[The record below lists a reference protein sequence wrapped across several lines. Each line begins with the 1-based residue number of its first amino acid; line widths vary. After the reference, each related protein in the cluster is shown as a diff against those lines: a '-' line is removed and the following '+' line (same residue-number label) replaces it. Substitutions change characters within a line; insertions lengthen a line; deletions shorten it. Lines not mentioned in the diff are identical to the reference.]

1 MKTITMILLFKKR
14 KKSLESKNTRIRA
27 RSLFSYIKMKEEYK
41 TKCFERIEMK
51 NILLIVQCKIEG
63 FTS

>member
-27 RSLFSYIKMKEEYK
+27 RSLFGYIKMKEEYELK
-41 TKCFERIEMK
+41 RFERIRMK
-51 NILLIVQCKIEG
+51 KYTLCIVM
-63 FTS
+63 

>member
-27 RSLFSYIKMKEEYK
+27 RSLFGYIKMKEEYELK
-41 TKCFERIEMK
+41 RFERI
-51 NILLIVQCKIEG
+51 NIKKYTRSRVM
-63 FTS
+63 

>member
-27 RSLFSYIKMKEEYK
+27 RSLFSYIKMKEEYEL
-41 TKCFERIEMK
+41 KCFERILMK
-51 NILLIVQCKIEG
+51 NILLVA
-63 FTS
+63 